1 MKKYLYIAIAA
12 ATFASCSQ
20 DEVMEVAEKQT
31 IQFGNTFVGNS
42 TRAVDPSY
50 SSNTIQS
57 FQLFGTVNNVS
68 IYNDVKVENKTAAD
82 ANDDAGYNKVW
93 YCPVTQYWIEGASY
107 KFVAIVD
114 GDKKNVTETT
124 IVNGMPTSISY
135 TADGVT
141 DLLCQT
147 VTRNNNTDYS
157 TVGFTFNHLLSKV
170 KFTVENTTPKA
181 TKFQHEITGIKIS
194 NAYSAN
200 TYNVTADTWGT
211 TPTAATSGQSFDNI
225 VVANNASSDSP
236 VTTDSANE
244 KLLIPG
250 LTSVTVEFTHTL
262 YYLSTNEQGEQVKEK
277 VTETAYT
284 GDKALTASIKNGM
297 LANNSYNFKFSVS
310 VGSTIQF
317 TVTQAPTWTTAPDQP
332 VTVQ

>member
-12 ATFASCSQ
+12 ATLASCSQ
-20 DEVMEVAEKQT
+20 DEVMEVAEKQA

-68 IYNDVKVENKTAAD
+68 IYNNVKVENKTGENSTTA
-82 ANDDAGYNKVW
+82 AGYGAVW
-93 YCPVTQYWIEGASY
+93 YCPVTQYWIEGAAY

-114 GDKKNVTETT
+114 GDKANVTETT
-124 IVNGMPTSISY
+124 IVDGMPTSISY

-141 DLLCQT
+141 DLLCNTQT
-147 VTRNNNTDYS
+147 RTGEATNDV
-157 TVGFTFNHLLSKV
+157 VGFTFNHLLSKV

-181 TKFQHEITGIKIS
+181 TQFQHEITGIKIS

-200 TYNVTADTWGT
+200 TYNVTAKTWGT
-211 TPTAATSGQSFDNI
+211 TPTAATSGQSFDDI
-225 VVANNASSDSP
+225 VVANDATSETP
-236 VTTDSANE
+236 VTTDSENE

-250 LTSVTVEFTHTL
+250 LASVTVEFTHTL

-284 GDKALTASIKNGM
+284 GDNALTASITDGM

-310 VGSTIQF
+310 VGSPIQF